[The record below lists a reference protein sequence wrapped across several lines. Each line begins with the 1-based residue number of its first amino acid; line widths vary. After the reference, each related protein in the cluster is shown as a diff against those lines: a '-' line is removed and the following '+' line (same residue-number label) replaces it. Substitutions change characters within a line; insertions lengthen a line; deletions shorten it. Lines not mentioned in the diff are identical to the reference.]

1 MKSKYIYGQDV
12 QFHFDD
18 QIKSGYIYIVD
29 YWGDQGFTYDI
40 YSLSENMLYKH
51 VPEKDII

>member
-29 YWGDQGFTYDI
+29 YWGDHGFTYDI
-40 YSLSENMLYKH
+40 YSLPENMLYKH